1 MNNNILKDFAKYVSS
16 NVLGMLALSCY
27 ILADTFFV
35 SKALGTNG
43 LTALNLAIP
52 VYSFIHGTGLMLGI
66 GGATR
71 YSVLKSKKDDN
82 SNGIFVNTVFLA
94 GIFAVLYLFIGIFL
108 SGSLT
113 RVLGADDTVFK
124 MTNTYLKVILL
135 FAPFF
140 IMNNVLICFVRN
152 DGNPKLSMLAMLGGS
167 LSNIVL
173 DYVFMFPFKMGIF
186 GAVFATGL
194 APIIS
199 MIILSSHFIKKQN
212 TFHLVK
218 SKPSLK
224 ISGTTMALGFPS
236 LITEVSSGVVIIV
249 FNIIMLRLQG
259 NTGVA
264 AYGIIANL
272 SLVVVAIY
280 TGIAQGMQPLISKAY
295 GRDNIAD
302 IKYVVKCALITM
314 LAVSFAVYTVIFL
327 FTGSIAEIF
336 NSDNDALLQAIAVKG
351 LKIYFT
357 AVPFVGF
364 NVIIS
369 MLFSSTENAK
379 PASVIS
385 LLRGLIVIIPMA
397 FLLSFL
403 FNVTGV
409 WMTFPVTEGIV
420 AMFGL
425 VLFARFNKNIG

>member
-1 MNNNILKDFAKYVSS
+1 MHNNILKDFAKYVSS

-35 SKALGTNG
+35 SKALGTSG

-212 TFHLVK
+212 TFHFVK

-302 IKYVVKCALITM
+302 VKYVVRCALITM
-314 LAVSFAVYTVIFL
+314 LAVSFAVYTVIFF
-327 FTGSIAEIF
+327 FTGSIAAIF

-364 NVIIS
+364 NIIIS

-379 PASVIS
+379 PASLIS

-403 FNVTGV
+403 LNVTGV

-420 AMFGL
+420 AMLGL